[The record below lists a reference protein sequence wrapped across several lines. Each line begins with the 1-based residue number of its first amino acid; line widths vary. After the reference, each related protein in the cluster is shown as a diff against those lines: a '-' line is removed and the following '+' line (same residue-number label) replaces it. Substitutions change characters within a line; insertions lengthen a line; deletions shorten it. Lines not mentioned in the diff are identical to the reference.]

1 MSTLLKAND
10 LVAFFT
16 SSNAISKFSKQNIEA
31 LREILNSFG
40 INVIYKDNLF
50 AEKTGNPFNFPAKEK
65 AEYLNEL
72 FANKQVKAIF
82 DLSGGDLSNSIL
94 DYLDFDII
102 KSNPK
107 LFFGYSDVSLILNVI
122 NNKCGFPTFHYQL
135 RHLINGDFKEKQ
147 IEDFKKSIIGNDSE
161 LFNFDYEFIKG
172 ESLSGKVIG
181 GNIRCLLKLAGTPY
195 LPDFKDKILFLESY
209 SGNAA
214 KIYTYL
220 TQYKQMG
227 ILNDIK
233 GIILGTFTEMDLNNI
248 NPTVEEM
255 LIDILG
261 KDSQIPIIKTN
272 NLGHGSDAK
281 CLIIGK
287 NYRF

>member
-122 NNKCGFPTFHYQL
+122 NNKCGFLTFHYQL

>member
-31 LREILNSFG
+31 LREILNNFR

-94 DYLDFDII
+94 DYLNFDII

-107 LFFGYSDVSLILNVI
+107 LFFGYSDVSPILNVI

-172 ESLSGKVIG
+172 ESLSGKVVG

-233 GIILGTFTEMDLNNI
+233 GIILGTFTEMDINNI

-261 KDSQIPIIKTN
+261 EDSQIPIIKTN